1 MMSVIGCMIAFLL
14 PYFKCMISKEKKKK
28 HVMCEVFSVKGNTLL
43 SPLPAPG
50 RISLSSRVR

>member
-1 MMSVIGCMIAFLL
+1 MHDQSR
-14 PYFKCMISKEKKKK
+14 EEKK